1 MAFDMM
7 GMMGGNSNAGG
18 GRSIVSQ
25 LVAANPKST
34 ELNIRV
40 EDIYPD
46 PENKQVYS
54 LEDIEE
60 LAASIQVSGLLH
72 NIVVAPAD
80 ENGKYMLI
88 SGERRWT
95 AHKYLIEHGYPE
107 FNTIRS
113 IVSNEESENLRK
125 LQWITAN
132 ATARKLTDAELANQA
147 LITWELLNK
156 LKEDGAIK
164 GNVRD
169 QLSKMLNI
177 SKTNLARYKKIEN
190 NMVPELR
197 EQFNA
202 DKLPISTA
210 EKASEL
216 DASKQKELA
225 ERLNEGEHISLQEVK
240 ELTAPPAPPSA
251 SVVAENATTEV
262 MKNQEVEFPAYV
274 LHSMKQA
281 AIQLNAQCKI
291 IAGKN
296 ACHKCPLY
304 NNGSCMIKEK
314 SPNEWTF

>member
-1 MAFDMM
+1 MAFNLQ
-7 GMMGGNSNAGG
+7 GMLGSSTAGG
-18 GRSIVSQ
+18 GHSIVSQ

-95 AHKYLIEHGYPE
+95 AHKYLVEHGHAE

-216 DASKQKELA
+216 DASRQKELA
-225 ERLNEGEHISLQEVK
+225 ERLEDGEHISLQEVK
-240 ELTAPPAPPSA
+240 ELTAPSAP
-251 SVVAENATTEV
+251 VVAENATTEI
-262 MKNQEVEFPAYV
+262 MENQETEFPAYV

>member
-1 MAFDMM
+1 MAFNLQ
-7 GMMGGNSNAGG
+7 GMLGSSTAGG
-18 GRSIVSQ
+18 GHSIVSQ

-95 AHKYLIEHGYPE
+95 AHKYLVEHGHAE

-225 ERLNEGEHISLQEVK
+225 ERLEDGEHISLQEVK
-240 ELTAPPAPPSA
+240 ELTAPSAP
-251 SVVAENATTEV
+251 VVAENATTEI
-262 MKNQEVEFPAYV
+262 MENQETEFPAYV

-291 IAGKN
+291 IAEKN

>member
-1 MAFDMM
+1 MAFNLQ
-7 GMMGGNSNAGG
+7 GMLGSSTAGG
-18 GRSIVSQ
+18 GHSIVSQ

-80 ENGKYMLI
+80 ESGKYMLI

-95 AHKYLIEHGYPE
+95 AHKYLVEHGHAE

-225 ERLNEGEHISLQEVK
+225 ERLEDGEHISLQEVK
-240 ELTAPPAPPSA
+240 ELTAPSAP
-251 SVVAENATTEV
+251 VVAENATTEI
-262 MKNQEVEFPAYV
+262 MENQETEFPAYV